1 MYAAMIE
8 HLKTCEDAIK
18 IAAEGGRKKDQA
30 KVDHQQVQIERR
42 QTMMAK
48 FAVGGNT
55 SGGKEVLVKVSGFP
69 ETLIV
74 FQKDSKTISLFNV
87 ANQSLVHK
95 TVDFRGNFPHNF

>member
-1 MYAAMIE
+1 MYNAMVE
-8 HLKTCEDAIK
+8 HLKTCEDAMK
-18 IAAEGGRKKDQA
+18 IAADGGRKNQA
-30 KVDHQQVQIERR
+30 KVDQQQVQIDRR

-55 SGGKEVLVKVSGFP
+55 TGGKEVFVKVSGFP

-87 ANQSLVHK
+87 ANRSLVHK